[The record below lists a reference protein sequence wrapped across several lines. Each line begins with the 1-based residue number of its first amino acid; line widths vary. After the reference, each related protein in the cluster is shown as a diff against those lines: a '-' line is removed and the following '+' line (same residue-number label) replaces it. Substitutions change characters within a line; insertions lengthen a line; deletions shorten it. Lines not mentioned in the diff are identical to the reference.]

1 MGKSRVRSMRS
12 NKKSMRKRTRRNR
25 KRYQGGAYSKLA
37 KETILKEAKK
47 TETEMKKIARMKR
60 ANKEGSSRM
69 THKKTYK
76 PLATLSSFS
85 ELDEE

>member
-12 NKKSMRKRTRRNR
+12 NKRSMSKRTRRNR
-25 KRYQGGAYSKLA
+25 KRHQGGAYSKLA

-47 TETEMKKIARMKR
+47 TETERKKIDRMKR
-60 ANKEGSSRM
+60 ANKEGSRM